1 MTIFYRIVASLLL
14 VSFIVTSSVHAQKKK
29 LVDVGVGRMEIT
41 PVTPVRLAGYSDRNV
56 PFTGVSQ
63 KLWSKALA
71 FGSAKH
77 GYSVLL
83 TVDLLG
89 IPAQITQRVR
99 EELAKE
105 INIKPENLVICAS
118 HTHSGP
124 QIGNIL
130 SHFHK
135 PLDEDELAEVA
146 LYGSSLIL
154 KLKEVALQAIK
165 DIQPSTMDWGTGEV
179 TFAVNRRKH
188 HNPNGPVDHSMP
200 LLRIASP
207 DGKVRA
213 VLVSYACHAVTF
225 GPSNNTV
232 HGDWVGEAQL
242 QIEKNIPGTIAL
254 VAVGCGADQNSN
266 PRMNK
271 DIKVDFQSVE
281 MQGKSIAN
289 EVTRLLA
296 SNQLKPVTA
305 GPSGKLKSIE
315 LAFANAPDPKE
326 LARKAKESGR
336 ESNYSRLILNRM
348 ARSEDLPMKIN
359 YPIQLWSF
367 GNDLSMLFMAGE
379 VVVDYALRLKK
390 EVGTG
395 KLWINAYSNDM
406 PCYIP
411 SQRVLNEGGYE
422 AEGAMAGYEKPS
434 RFKDGV
440 EEQIIE
446 AVHELLPKKR

>member
-1 MTIFYRIVASLLL
+1 MTFIYRIA
-14 VSFIVTSSVHAQKKK
+14 VSFVLAGFIVSSAAHAQKKK
-29 LVDVGVGRMEIT
+29 LIDVGVARVEIT
-41 PVTPVRLAGYSDRNV
+41 PETPVRLAGYSDRNV

-63 KLWSKALA
+63 KLWAKALA
-71 FGSAKH
+71 FGDAKQ

-105 INIKPENLVICAS
+105 VNIKPENLVICAS

-135 PLDEDELAEVA
+135 PLDEDELADVA
-146 LYGSSLIL
+146 LYGSSLVP
-154 KLKEVALQAIK
+154 KLKEAGLKAIA
-165 DIQPSTMDWGTGEV
+165 DIRPGMLAWGTGEV

-188 HNPNGPVDHSMP
+188 HNPNGPVDHTMP
-200 LLRIASP
+200 LLKVSSP
-207 DGKVRA
+207 DGTVRA

-242 QIEKNIPGTIAL
+242 QIENSIPGAIAL

-271 DIKVDFQSVE
+271 DIKIDFESVK
-281 MQGKSIAN
+281 MQGKSIAD
-289 EVTRLLA
+289 EVNRLLA
-296 SNQLKPVTA
+296 SNQLQPIHA
-305 GPSGKLKSIE
+305 RPSGKQKTIE
-315 LAFANAPDPKE
+315 LEFATIPDPKE
-326 LARKAKESGR
+326 LAKKAKESGR

-348 ARSEDLPMKIN
+348 ARSEDLPMKIK
-359 YPIQLWSF
+359 YPIQLWNF
-367 GNDLSMLFMAGE
+367 GSDLQMLFLAGE

-395 KLWINAYSNDM
+395 KLWINAYCNDM

-440 EEQIIE
+440 EEQIIQT
-446 AVHELLPKKR
+446 VRELLRKK